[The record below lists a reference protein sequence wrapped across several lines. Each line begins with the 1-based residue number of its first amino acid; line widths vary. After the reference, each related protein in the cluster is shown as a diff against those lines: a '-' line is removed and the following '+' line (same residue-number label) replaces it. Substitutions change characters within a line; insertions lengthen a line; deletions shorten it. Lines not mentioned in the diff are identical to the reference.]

1 MQVVYERCCGL
12 DVHKETVAACI
23 AITDAGRVQRNKRV
37 FGTTTKQLL
46 ELSDWLAEHAVTHIG
61 MESTGVYWSR
71 SGTFWKGSLTSRSS
85 THSTSSQYPA

>member
-23 AITDAGRVQRNKRV
+23 AITEAGRVQRNKRV

-46 ELSDWLAEHAVTHIG
+46 ELSDWLAEHAVTHIRNG
-61 MESTGVYWSR
+61 IQP
-71 SGTFWKGSLTSRSS
+71 SLLEADLE
-85 THSTSSQYPA
+85 HSERAV